1 MTPFGVPEAN
11 PARGMFMGNRGCLVD
26 RRGRIVRRWR
36 VERWLICR
44 VAFRGR
50 RRHPLMAPGRY
61 TELFFLDEATALAAG
76 HRPCWECRRAE
87 LETFREAWLRV
98 HPGDAGSLTVLDR
111 RLHEERTARASW
123 PARCESLPDGAMV
136 AIDGKAWLVLG
147 GSVLAWSHAGY
158 TTRLPLRPGIVEVLT
173 PPSIVRILTLGWP
186 PHLHPSAHGSTDRP
200 ASTAAPG

>member
-26 RRGRIVRRWR
+26 RRGWIVRRWR
-36 VERWLICR
+36 VERWVICR
-44 VAFRGR
+44 LAFRGR
-50 RRHPLMAPGRY
+50 RRHPLMAPGRC
-61 TELFFLDEATALAAG
+61 TELFFLDEATALATG

-87 LETFREAWLRV
+87 LEAFREVWLRV

-147 GSVLAWSHAGY
+147 GSVLAWSHVGY

-173 PPSIVRILTLGWP
+173 PPSIVRILTLGWA
-186 PHLHPSAHGSTDRP
+186 PHLHPSAHGSTGRP
-200 ASTAAPG
+200 ANTAAPG